1 MKKMM
6 IILVFTFILAATA
19 IFVIKKDNKYN
30 DVITVNNI
38 YEFETDVM
46 NVLAQDLLEKAN
58 EKDFKIK
65 NKELILLPYDTKC
78 HIIERIRKFKFD
90 YLVYKRYLAVYE
102 LENRRGESAYV
113 FFLLPENAIKNN
125 LHTHQLPY
133 IFTDA
138 EKDGFYI
145 LIVSNSLVIK
155 NLKSIYKYGEDD
167 FVAKFR
173 EKEEIT
179 DKKILVLLDY
189 LNKKR

>member
-65 NKELILLPYDTKC
+65 NKELILLPYDTKS

-167 FVAKFR
+167 FVAKFK